1 MPTITQIE
9 EMVKVWETITD
20 AELVRDYR
28 DPISLNTYRL
38 TYDRRS
44 TRTVVTCESQASLA

>member
-1 MPTITQIE
+1 VPTITQIE